1 MTAIKETP
9 RPITQHRP
17 SFSSGQSI
25 APRNSLPRAHAY
37 SSSLGSYNPAHRV
50 TRRKSSNLTPA
61 AINAAVQAI
70 ESHEDGKGG
79 QRRSMQ
85 SRMAL
90 GSLNSGSYPSPPSSL
105 PHGHS
110 MPSRNDS
117 AVVDGPPLSS
127 ITEKGNKNRMRRASD
142 GSTLSSKKKPGHG
155 DLKCE
160 TCGKGYKHSSCLTK
174 HLWEHTPEWAITS
187 KLLISKH
194 QQVQL
199 LEAASV
205 LVAMN
210 QDGPEGTKSSDS
222 EQSYTSPAASGSSD
236 REDSVS
242 SIETSPPPQGG
253 DYPYGHH
260 KRVSNASSAYSR
272 SYQSVFS
279 STDAVH
285 QHRRQW
291 STASGRPGTAQ
302 TNLAE
307 SYPGEEQAD
316 LAAAVGLLSCS
327 YGTPQTG
334 PTAMPADIPPVPP
347 LPQKYQSFS
356 NNTYQREVEMGDASS
371 SEDESTTSKRGNS
384 RQEDDEGIFGNMDE

>member
-17 SFSSGQSI
+17 SFSSGLSI
-25 APRNSLPRAHAY
+25 APRNSLPRTHAY
-37 SSSLGSYNPAHRV
+37 SSSLGSFNPAHRV
-50 TRRKSSNLTPA
+50 TRRKSSNLTPS
-61 AINAAVQAI
+61 AINAAVAAI
-70 ESHEDGKGG
+70 EEDKQGH
-79 QRRSMQ
+79 RRSMQ
-85 SRMAL
+85 SRVAL
-90 GSLNSGSYPSPPSSL
+90 GSLNVGSYPSPPSSL

-110 MPSRNDS
+110 MPGRNDS
-117 AVVDGPPLSS
+117 AVIDGPPLAS
-127 ITEKGNKNRMRRASD
+127 ITEKSKNRMRRASD
-142 GSTLSSKKKPGHG
+142 GSTLSSKKKPGQG
-155 DLKCE
+155 ELKCE

-210 QDGPEGTKSSDS
+210 QDGPEASKSSDS
-222 EQSYTSPAASGSSD
+222 ELSYASPTHSGSSD

-272 SYQSVFS
+272 SYQSVF
-279 STDAVH
+279 TNDGVH

-291 STASGRPGTAQ
+291 SAASNRPGTAQ
-302 TNLAE
+302 TSVTE

-334 PTAMPADIPPVPP
+334 PVAMPTDIPPVPP

-356 NNTYQREVEMGDASS
+356 TSIYQREIDMGEASS
-371 SEDESTTSKRGNS
+371 SEDESNASTKHRDS
-384 RQEDDEGIFGNMDE
+384 RQEDDDGVFGNMDE